1 VSYPYIRE
9 VSGSVDLCISVV
21 HPTWVRTPMIS
32 KLLEKRNFTDFV
44 LQPETVA
51 ESVVKQVLSGYGA
64 QLILPAR
71 LSLMSGVRGF
81 PSWLQESMRNG
92 VNQVLNI

>member
-1 VSYPYIRE
+1 
-9 VSGSVDLCISVV
+9 
-21 HPTWVRTPMIS
+21 MIS
-32 KLLEKRNFTDFV
+32 KLLEKRSFTDFV
-44 LQPETVA
+44 LEPGTVA
-51 ESVVKQVLSGYGA
+51 SAVVKQVLSGYGG